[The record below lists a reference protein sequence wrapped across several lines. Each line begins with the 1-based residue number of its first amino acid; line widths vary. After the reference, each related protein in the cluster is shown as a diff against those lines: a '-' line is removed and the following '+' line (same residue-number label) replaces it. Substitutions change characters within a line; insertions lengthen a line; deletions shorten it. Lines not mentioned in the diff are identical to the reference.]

1 MCTGL
6 SRRGEENRQA
16 GKATERKR
24 GPCGGA
30 GISVH
35 RLAAHVSEQKTCGN
49 NPGHRG
55 QREPPKMQ
63 LAQTCGVTDH
73 IEGQKRQQ
81 ATAEDQEGQSV
92 LRSEQACVNHLT
104 EMTLNEGTTQAAGQ
118 TKGGK
123 RTEFRT

>member
-1 MCTGL
+1 
-6 SRRGEENRQA
+6 
-16 GKATERKR
+16 
-24 GPCGGA
+24 
-30 GISVH
+30 
-35 RLAAHVSEQKTCGN
+35 
-49 NPGHRG
+49 
-55 QREPPKMQ
+55 MQ

-73 IEGQKRQQ
+73 IEGQKRQK

-92 LRSEQACVNHLT
+92 LGPEQARVNLLT